1 MFFLDKYGVK
11 PFEYS
16 FALCRIEPENNCH
29 VVLEAAAKSGAKLL
43 FVGNWGRSNYGV
55 ELRKE
60 FDKYENISL
69 LDPIYDLKQL
79 YVLRSNA
86 ARYIH
91 GHSAGGTNPSLV
103 EAMFFGRE
111 IFAFDVVYNR
121 ETTKNKTL
129 YFSDTESLSAL
140 LALPIKE
147 NVELQNIAK
156 TLYTW
161 AAIRDKYE
169 DLF

>member
-1 MFFLDKYGVK
+1 
-11 PFEYS
+11 
-16 FALCRIEPENNCH
+16 
-29 VVLEAAAKSGAKLL
+29 
-43 FVGNWGRSNYGV
+43 
-55 ELRKE
+55 
-60 FDKYENISL
+60 
-69 LDPIYDLKQL
+69 L

-121 ETTKNKTL
+121 ETTKNKAL
-129 YFSDTESLSAL
+129 YFSDAESLSAL

-161 AAIRDKYE
+161 AVIRDKYE